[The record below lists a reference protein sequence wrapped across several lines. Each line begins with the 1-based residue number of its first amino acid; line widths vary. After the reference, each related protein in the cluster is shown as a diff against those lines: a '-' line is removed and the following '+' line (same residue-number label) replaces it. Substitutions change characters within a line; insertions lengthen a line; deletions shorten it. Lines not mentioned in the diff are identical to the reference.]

1 MCAPRRMAESES
13 ALLYDAAQQ
22 IGISL
27 SDTQI
32 SQLIGYVDLM
42 EKWNRAFNL
51 TGVRHRPELF
61 SRHIVESLAVTP
73 YVGGK
78 KCADIGTGAGLPGVP
93 LAITEPGK
101 TFVLL
106 DSNGK
111 KTRFLLEVKRAL
123 GLSNIQVETA
133 RVENWQPARPL
144 DAVITRAFADLATT
158 VERIDHVVHDH
169 SVLFAMKPEGAA
181 EELKAL
187 PSNMEEINQ
196 REVVVPGRDWSF
208 QLLTIQRVKKVGL

>member
-1 MCAPRRMAESES
+1 MAESES
-13 ALLYDAAQQ
+13 AQLYDAAQQ

-51 TGVRHRPELF
+51 TAVRRRPELF

-73 YVGGK
+73 FFGGD

-93 LAITEPGK
+93 LAIADPRK

-111 KTRFLLEVKRAL
+111 KTRFLLEVKRVL
-123 GLSNIQVETA
+123 GLSNIEVETT
-133 RVENWQPARPL
+133 RVEKWQPAQRV
-144 DAVITRAFADLATT
+144 DTVITRAFADLSTT
-158 VERIDHVVHDH
+158 IERIGHILHD
-169 SVLFAMKPEGAA
+169 SGMLFAMKTESAA
-181 EELKAL
+181 EEAGSL
-187 PSNMEEINQ
+187 PLGFELVAQ
-196 REVVVPGRDWSF
+196 QDVAVPGRDWPF
-208 QLLTIQRVKKVGL
+208 QLLSIQRTKR

>member
-1 MCAPRRMAESES
+1 MAESES
-13 ALLYDAAQQ
+13 AQLYDAAQQ

-51 TGVRHRPELF
+51 TAVRRRPELF

-73 YVGGK
+73 FFGGD

-93 LAITEPGK
+93 LAIADPRK

-111 KTRFLLEVKRAL
+111 KTRFLLEVKRVL
-123 GLSNIQVETA
+123 GLSNIEVETT
-133 RVENWQPARPL
+133 RVEKWQPAQRV
-144 DAVITRAFADLATT
+144 DTVITRAFADLSTT
-158 VERIDHVVHDH
+158 IERIGHILHD
-169 SVLFAMKPEGAA
+169 SGMLFAMKTESAA
-181 EELKAL
+181 DEAGSLPLGFELVA
-187 PSNMEEINQ
+187 Q
-196 REVVVPGRDWSF
+196 QDVAVPGRDWPF
-208 QLLTIQRVKKVGL
+208 QLLSIQRTKR

>member
-1 MCAPRRMAESES
+1 MAESES
-13 ALLYDAAQQ
+13 AQLYDAAQQ

-51 TGVRHRPELF
+51 TAVRRRPELF

-73 YVGGK
+73 FFGGD

-93 LAITEPGK
+93 LAIADPRK

-111 KTRFLLEVKRAL
+111 KTRFLLEVKRVL
-123 GLSNIQVETA
+123 GLSNIEVETT
-133 RVENWQPARPL
+133 RVEKWQPAQRV
-144 DAVITRAFADLATT
+144 DTVITRAFADLSTT
-158 VERIDHVVHDH
+158 IERIGHILHD
-169 SVLFAMKPEGAA
+169 SGILFAMKTESAA
-181 EELKAL
+181 DEAGSLPLGFELVA
-187 PSNMEEINQ
+187 Q
-196 REVVVPGRDWSF
+196 QDVAVPGRDWPF
-208 QLLTIQRVKKVGL
+208 QLLSIQRTKR

>member
-1 MCAPRRMAESES
+1 MAESES
-13 ALLYDAAQQ
+13 AQLYDAAQQ

-51 TGVRHRPELF
+51 TAVRRRPELF

-73 YVGGK
+73 FFGGD

-93 LAITEPGK
+93 LAIAEPRK

-123 GLSNIQVETA
+123 GLSNIEVETT
-133 RVENWQPARPL
+133 RVEKWQPAQRV
-144 DAVITRAFADLATT
+144 DTVITRAFADLSTT
-158 VERIDHVVHDH
+158 IERIGHILHD
-169 SVLFAMKPEGAA
+169 SGMLFAMKTESSADEAGSVPRGY
-181 EELKAL
+181 ELEA
-187 PSNMEEINQ
+187 Q
-196 REVVVPGRDWSF
+196 
-208 QLLTIQRVKKVGL
+208 

>member
-1 MCAPRRMAESES
+1 MAESES
-13 ALLYDAAQQ
+13 AQLYDAAQQ

-51 TGVRHRPELF
+51 TAVRRRPELF

-73 YVGGK
+73 FFGGD

-93 LAITEPGK
+93 LAIAEPRK

-123 GLSNIQVETA
+123 GLSNIEIETT
-133 RVENWQPARPL
+133 RVEKWQPAQRV
-144 DAVITRAFADLATT
+144 DTVITRAFADLSTT
-158 VERIDHVVHDH
+158 IERIGHILHD
-169 SVLFAMKPEGAA
+169 SGMLFAMKTESAA
-181 EELKAL
+181 EEAGSL
-187 PSNMEEINQ
+187 PLGFELVAQ
-196 REVVVPGRDWSF
+196 QDVAVPGRDWPF
-208 QLLTIQRVKKVGL
+208 QLLSIQRTKR

>member
-1 MCAPRRMAESES
+1 MAESES
-13 ALLYDAAQQ
+13 AQLHDAAQQ

-51 TGVRHRPELF
+51 TAVRRRPELF

-73 YVGGK
+73 FFGGD

-93 LAITEPGK
+93 LAIADPRK

-111 KTRFLLEVKRAL
+111 KTRFLLEVKRVL
-123 GLSNIQVETA
+123 GLSNIEVETT
-133 RVENWQPARPL
+133 RVEKWQPAQRV
-144 DAVITRAFADLATT
+144 DTVITRAFADLSTT
-158 VERIDHVVHDH
+158 IERIGHILHD
-169 SVLFAMKPEGAA
+169 SGILFAMKTESAA
-181 EELKAL
+181 EEAGSL
-187 PSNMEEINQ
+187 PLGFELVAQ
-196 REVVVPGRDWSF
+196 QDVAVPGRDWPF
-208 QLLTIQRVKKVGL
+208 QLLSIQRTKR

>member
-1 MCAPRRMAESES
+1 MAESES
-13 ALLYDAAQQ
+13 AQLYDAAQQ

-51 TGVRHRPELF
+51 TAVRRRPELF

-73 YVGGK
+73 FFGGD

-93 LAITEPGK
+93 LAIAEPRK

-111 KTRFLLEVKRAL
+111 KTRFLLEVKRVL
-123 GLSNIQVETA
+123 GLSNIEVETT
-133 RVENWQPARPL
+133 RVEKWQPAQRV
-144 DAVITRAFADLATT
+144 DTVITRAFADLTT
-158 VERIDHVVHDH
+158 TIERIGHILHD
-169 SVLFAMKPEGAA
+169 SGILFAMKTESAA
-181 EELKAL
+181 EEAGSL
-187 PSNMEEINQ
+187 PLGFELVAQ
-196 REVVVPGRDWSF
+196 QDVAVPGRDWPF
-208 QLLTIQRVKKVGL
+208 QLLSIQRTKR

>member
-1 MCAPRRMAESES
+1 MAESES
-13 ALLYDAAQQ
+13 AQLYDAAQQ

-51 TGVRHRPELF
+51 TAVRRRPELF

-73 YVGGK
+73 FFGGD

-93 LAITEPGK
+93 LAIADPRK

-123 GLSNIQVETA
+123 GLSNIEVETT
-133 RVENWQPARPL
+133 RVEKWQPAQRV
-144 DAVITRAFADLATT
+144 DTVITRAFADLSTT
-158 VERIDHVVHDH
+158 IERIGHILHD
-169 SVLFAMKPEGAA
+169 SGMLFAMKTESAA
-181 EELKAL
+181 DEAGSLPLGFELVA
-187 PSNMEEINQ
+187 Q
-196 REVVVPGRDWSF
+196 QDVAVPGRDWPF
-208 QLLTIQRVKKVGL
+208 QLLSIQRTKR

>member
-1 MCAPRRMAESES
+1 MAESES
-13 ALLYDAAQQ
+13 AQLYDAAQQ

-51 TGVRHRPELF
+51 TAVRRRPELF

-73 YVGGK
+73 FFGGD

-93 LAITEPGK
+93 LAIAEPRK

-111 KTRFLLEVKRAL
+111 KTRFLLEVKRVL
-123 GLSNIQVETA
+123 GLSNIEVETT
-133 RVENWQPARPL
+133 RVEKWQPAQRV
-144 DAVITRAFADLATT
+144 DTVITRAFADLSTT
-158 VERIDHVVHDH
+158 IERIGHILHD
-169 SVLFAMKPEGAA
+169 SGMLFAMKTESAA
-181 EELKAL
+181 DEAGSLPLGFELVA
-187 PSNMEEINQ
+187 Q
-196 REVVVPGRDWSF
+196 QDVAVPGRDWPF
-208 QLLTIQRVKKVGL
+208 QLLSIQRTKR

>member
-1 MCAPRRMAESES
+1 MAESES
-13 ALLYDAAQQ
+13 AQLYDAAQQ

-51 TGVRHRPELF
+51 TAVRRRPELF

-73 YVGGK
+73 FFGGD

-93 LAITEPGK
+93 LAIADPRK

-123 GLSNIQVETA
+123 GLSNIEVETT
-133 RVENWQPARPL
+133 RVEKWQPAQRV
-144 DAVITRAFADLATT
+144 DTVITRAFADLSTT
-158 VERIDHVVHDH
+158 VERIGHILHD
-169 SVLFAMKPEGAA
+169 SGILFAMKTESAA
-181 EELKAL
+181 EEAGSL
-187 PSNMEEINQ
+187 PLGFELVAQ
-196 REVVVPGRDWSF
+196 QDVAVPGRDWPF
-208 QLLTIQRVKKVGL
+208 QLLSIQRTKR

>member
-1 MCAPRRMAESES
+1 MAESES
-13 ALLYDAAQQ
+13 AQLYDAAQQ

-51 TGVRHRPELF
+51 TAVRRRPELF

-73 YVGGK
+73 FFGGD

-93 LAITEPGK
+93 LAIADPRK

-123 GLSNIQVETA
+123 GLSNIEVETT
-133 RVENWQPARPL
+133 RVEKWQPAQRV
-144 DAVITRAFADLATT
+144 DTVITRAFADLSTT
-158 VERIDHVVHDH
+158 IERIGHILHD
-169 SVLFAMKPEGAA
+169 SGILFAMKTESAA
-181 EELKAL
+181 EEAGSL
-187 PSNMEEINQ
+187 PLGFELVAQ
-196 REVVVPGRDWSF
+196 QDVAVPGRDWPF
-208 QLLTIQRVKKVGL
+208 QLLSIQRTKR

>member
-1 MCAPRRMAESES
+1 MAESES
-13 ALLYDAAQQ
+13 AQLYDAAQQ

-51 TGVRHRPELF
+51 TAVRRRPELF

-73 YVGGK
+73 FFGGD
-78 KCADIGTGAGLPGVP
+78 KCVDIGTGAGLPGVP
-93 LAITEPGK
+93 LAIAEPRK

-123 GLSNIQVETA
+123 GLSNIEIETT
-133 RVENWQPARPL
+133 RVEKWQPAQRV
-144 DAVITRAFADLATT
+144 DTVITRAFADLSTT
-158 VERIDHVVHDH
+158 IERIGHILHD
-169 SVLFAMKPEGAA
+169 SGILFAMKTESAA
-181 EELKAL
+181 EEAGSL
-187 PSNMEEINQ
+187 PLGFELVAQ
-196 REVVVPGRDWSF
+196 QDVAVPGRDWPF
-208 QLLTIQRVKKVGL
+208 HLLSIQRTKR

>member
-1 MCAPRRMAESES
+1 MAESES
-13 ALLYDAAQQ
+13 AQLYDAAQQ

-51 TGVRHRPELF
+51 TAVRRRPELF

-73 YVGGK
+73 FFGGD

-93 LAITEPGK
+93 LAIADPRK

-111 KTRFLLEVKRAL
+111 KTRFLLEVKRVL
-123 GLSNIQVETA
+123 GLSNIEVETT
-133 RVENWQPARPL
+133 RVEKWQPAQRV
-144 DAVITRAFADLATT
+144 DTVITRAFADLTT
-158 VERIDHVVHDH
+158 TIERIGHILHD
-169 SVLFAMKPEGAA
+169 SGMPFAMKTESAA
-181 EELKAL
+181 DEAGSLPLGFELVA
-187 PSNMEEINQ
+187 Q
-196 REVVVPGRDWSF
+196 QDVAVPGRDWPF
-208 QLLTIQRVKKVGL
+208 HLLSIQRTKR

>member
-1 MCAPRRMAESES
+1 MAESES
-13 ALLYDAAQQ
+13 AQLYDAAQQ

-51 TGVRHRPELF
+51 TAVRRRPELF

-73 YVGGK
+73 FFGGD

-93 LAITEPGK
+93 LAIAEPRK

-123 GLSNIQVETA
+123 GLSNIEVETT
-133 RVENWQPARPL
+133 RVEKWQPAQRV
-144 DAVITRAFADLATT
+144 DTVITRAFADLSTT
-158 VERIDHVVHDH
+158 IERIGHILHD
-169 SVLFAMKPEGAA
+169 SGMLFAMKTESAA
-181 EELKAL
+181 DEAGSLPLGFELVA
-187 PSNMEEINQ
+187 Q
-196 REVVVPGRDWSF
+196 QDVAVPGRDWPF
-208 QLLTIQRVKKVGL
+208 QLLSIQRTKR

>member
-1 MCAPRRMAESES
+1 MAESES
-13 ALLYDAAQQ
+13 AQLYDAAQQ

-51 TGVRHRPELF
+51 TAVRRRPELF

-73 YVGGK
+73 FFGGD

-93 LAITEPGK
+93 LAIADPRK

-111 KTRFLLEVKRAL
+111 KTRFLLEVKRVL
-123 GLSNIQVETA
+123 GLSNIEVETT
-133 RVENWQPARPL
+133 RVEKWQPAQRV
-144 DAVITRAFADLATT
+144 DTVITRAFADLSTT
-158 VERIDHVVHDH
+158 IERIGHILHD
-169 SVLFAMKPEGAA
+169 SGILFAMKTESAA
-181 EELKAL
+181 EEAGSL
-187 PSNMEEINQ
+187 PLGFELVAQ
-196 REVVVPGRDWSF
+196 QDVAVPGRDWPF
-208 QLLTIQRVKKVGL
+208 QLLSIQRTKR